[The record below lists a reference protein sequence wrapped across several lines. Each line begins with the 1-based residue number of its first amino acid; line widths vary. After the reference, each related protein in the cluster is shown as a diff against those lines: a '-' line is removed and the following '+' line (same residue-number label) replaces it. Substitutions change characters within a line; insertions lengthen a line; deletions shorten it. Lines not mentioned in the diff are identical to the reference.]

1 MEAAPLY
8 NDVAEGPDGGVAYWL
23 RCEDGLRIRM
33 AVWEKEG
40 ANGTIFLFP
49 GRTEYVEK
57 YGRAAHD
64 LAQRGYST
72 VAIDWRGQGLAD
84 RMLDNRRI
92 GHVMRFRD
100 YQMDVEAVVDAVR
113 RLKLPKPWY
122 LVAHSMGGCIGL
134 RSVMDG
140 LEVDACAFSAP
151 MWGIKLTPFER
162 PMAWT
167 LSSLM
172 PMVGLG
178 GIRSPRTQHGV
189 YVLDQ
194 PFDDNTL
201 TNDQDMW
208 DYMGRQAAA
217 HPELNLGSPSVI
229 WLREALR
236 EMHTLSTRP
245 SPQMP
250 CVAFLGTNERIVE
263 LSRIRSR
270 MAKWP
275 GGRLIEFPDAEHEVM
290 MEEGPI
296 RTRVFD
302 EAVALFEGAR

>member
-33 AVWEKEG
+33 AVWEKED

-57 YGRAAHD
+57 YGRAARD

-100 YQMDVEAVVDAVR
+100 YQMDIEAVVDAAR

-189 YVLDQ
+189 QVLDQ